1 MVKHSGSIHNHFVSL
16 TKLVPWKLTW
26 ILGITF
32 LLYSCTG
39 QIVPEPET
47 IPEPTV
53 FSGNFTTEEIRG
65 LWYVCSVSFFQQS
78 PATPMEQVYMYCD
91 CYTDYTRQNY
101 KDNQELQDMTPE
113 DGMELKQNL
122 ITECNLK
129 IQQDL
134 LEKINKL

>member
-1 MVKHSGSIHNHFVSL
+1 MATVIYKLILLVSI
-16 TKLVPWKLTW
+16 TY
-26 ILGITF
+26 
-32 LLYSCTG
+32 LLSSCTG
-39 QIVPEPET
+39 QIVPKLDEPV
-47 IPEPTV
+47 PEPVPEPVLEATV

-78 PATPMEQVYMYCD
+78 PATPMEQVTRYCD

-101 KDNQELQDMTPE
+101 EDNAELQNMTPE
-113 DGMELKQNL
+113 GGMELKQNL

-134 LEKINKL
+134 LDQSKRNEIVWH